1 MAEALTPSS
10 SRQVPAQGST
20 TGAAPTYA
28 AVEVRRIG
36 TDDVKESLVEGWRDF
51 LAAPTHL
58 VFLAAMYPII
68 GMVFASA
75 AAGRELVPLLWP
87 LVSGFALVGPVAAL
101 GMYELSRRRERGER
115 VSALGALDVFRS
127 PAIGSIMVLGIV
139 LLVVF
144 LAWVVVAR
152 GIYMATV
159 GADGP
164 ETFSD
169 LVWLAFHTSEG
180 AMLLLVGNLVGFLF
194 AAGVLT
200 MTVVSFPLL
209 LDRNVGPAEA
219 VGTSV
224 RAVLANPVPMA
235 LWGLIVAVL
244 LFLGSIPVFI
254 GLAAVMPVL
263 GHATWHLYRRV
274 VA

>member
-1 MAEALTPSS
+1 MAEALTSPSP
-10 SRQVPAQGST
+10 RAA
-20 TGAAPTYA
+20 GAAGAPAYA
-28 AVEVRRIG
+28 PVEVRRIG

-101 GMYELSRRRERGER
+101 GMYELSRRRERGEQ
-115 VSALGALDVFRS
+115 VSALRALDVFRS
-127 PAIGSIMVLGIV
+127 PSIGSIMVLGVV

-144 LAWVVVAR
+144 LAWVAVAR

-164 ETFSD
+164 ETFRD
-169 LVWLAFHTSEG
+169 LVWLTFHTSEG
-180 AMLLLVGNLVGFLF
+180 AMLLLVGNVVGFLF
-194 AAGVLT
+194 AAAVLT
-200 MTVVSFPLL
+200 VTVISFPLL
-209 LDRNVGPAEA
+209 LERNVGPAEA
-219 VGTSV
+219 MAASV

-244 LFLGSIPVFI
+244 LFVGSIPVFI

-274 VA
+274 VV